1 MKTNNQLYKIYYTY
15 STVYTVLTVNQLN
28 GPVKSSVIENY
39 KNHKLLKESTK
50 LIDNHLSF
58 FKG

>member
-1 MKTNNQLYKIYYTY
+1 MWASMKTNNQLYKIYYTY

-39 KNHKLLKESTK
+39 KNHKLSYM
-50 LIDNHLSF
+50 
-58 FKG
+58 